1 MAAAGLVVLVLLA
14 MAVIAV
20 PASAG
25 RIRGVAPSPGE
36 TTDRVLYRPP
46 VDVAVVDPFRAPTHF
61 AGPGNRGLE
70 YRPAP
75 GTAVGAAAD
84 GRVVFAGPVG
94 GDLHV
99 TVLHADGVRT
109 SYSFVAQIVVATGD
123 TVTRGQTLAV
133 SGSVLHMGA
142 RVGDDY
148 IDPASLFDPVRARL
162 VGVASAPGPSGEGP
176 GEAVAASPGPAARPD
191 AVNAVLVQILELF
204 AQWGDRLPRW
214 SR

>member
-1 MAAAGLVVLVLLA
+1 MVVLVLVA
-14 MAVIAV
+14 AVVFAA
-20 PASAG
+20 PASA
-25 RIRGVAPSPGE
+25 RYARGVAALGDE
-36 TTDRVLYRPP
+36 TADRVVYEPP
-46 VDVAVVDPFRAPTHF
+46 VDAAVVDPFRAPTHF

-70 YRPAP
+70 YHPVP

-109 SYSFVAQIVVATGD
+109 SYSFVAQIAVATGD
-123 TVTRGQTLAV
+123 TVTRGETLAV
-133 SGSVLHMGA
+133 SGSVLHLGA

-148 IDPASLFDPVRARL
+148 IDPASLFERTSARL
-162 VGVASAPGPSGEGP
+162 VGVGSSPGPS
-176 GEAVAASPGPAARPD
+176 EAVLGDAVTVSPGSVAWRDVVTSA
-191 AVNAVLVQILELF
+191 LVQVQDLF
-204 AQWGDRLPRW
+204 ARWGDRLPTW